1 LKFINYVNL
10 ILILFLFFR
19 QYLAE
24 IRTVAKAF
32 IHLGLEPRHSVCV
45 LGYNSVEWFLSDLAA
60 IFAG

>member
-1 LKFINYVNL
+1 M
-10 ILILFLFFR
+10 ILFLFFR